1 MQEVQVGNSRY
12 IRDLNLTGI
21 FRLIQKYGPIS
32 RKELAE
38 NTGYSAATITNHVKR
53 LMDEGFVIETNKGSS
68 TGGRRPVYLTVN
80 PDQGYILAVDI
91 EVNQIRILLF
101 DLNLKIKEKLELA
114 IGGRTAEEV
123 LLVLVDQIK
132 SFCQQN
138 NIKADKIIGVG
149 VVLPGLVDNK
159 NGYLHFA
166 PNLKWRDI
174 DIKGF
179 FEKKLGY
186 KIVVENEAKA
196 AVLGEKELVF
206 PDVEN
211 MVYVSINEGIGC
223 GIIFNGNLYR
233 GASGNAGEFGHIII
247 DSNGP
252 ECHCG
257 NYGCWE
263 TLASTKYI
271 SSRYFAETGRLL
283 AYSDLSRQELD
294 SDKIFQ
300 EIVKET
306 ARNIAIG
313 LVNIVNS
320 LSPEVLVI
328 GGNILALEKYI
339 MEDIGEI
346 LTEKALSILQQKV
359 ELACSKLGN
368 KAALYGIA
376 RMVFDINIDE
386 EIIARIN

>member
-271 SSRYFAETGRLL
+271 SNRYFAETGRLL

-313 LVNIVNS
+313 LVNIINS
-320 LSPEVLVI
+320 LSPDVLVI
-328 GGNILALEKYI
+328 GGNILTLEKYI
-339 MEDIGEI
+339 MGDIEEV
-346 LTEKALSILQQKV
+346 LAEKALSVLKQKV

-376 RMVFDINIDE
+376 RMVFDINIEE
-386 EIIARIN
+386 EIIGRIN

>member
-271 SSRYFAETGRLL
+271 SNRYFEISGKNMAFPDLCRQGIAENPTFL
-283 AYSDLSRQELD
+283 
-294 SDKIFQ
+294 

-376 RMVFDINIDE
+376 RMVFDINIEE
-386 EIIARIN
+386 EIIGRIN

>member
-1 MQEVQVGNSRY
+1 MGNSRY

-313 LVNIVNS
+313 LVNIINS
-320 LSPEVLVI
+320 LSPDVLVI
-328 GGNILALEKYI
+328 GGNILTLEKYI
-339 MEDIGEI
+339 MGDIEEV
-346 LTEKALSILQQKV
+346 LAEKALSVLKQKV

-376 RMVFDINIDE
+376 RMVFDINIEE
-386 EIIARIN
+386 EIIGRIN

>member
-196 AVLGEKELVF
+196 AVLGERELVF

-313 LVNIVNS
+313 LVNIINS
-320 LSPEVLVI
+320 LSPDVLVI
-328 GGNILALEKYI
+328 GGNILTLEKYI
-339 MEDIGEI
+339 MGDIEEV
-346 LTEKALSILQQKV
+346 LAEKALSVLKQKV

-376 RMVFDINIDE
+376 RMVFDINIEE
-386 EIIARIN
+386 EIIGRIN

>member
-313 LVNIVNS
+313 LVNIINS
-320 LSPEVLVI
+320 LSPDVLVI
-328 GGNILALEKYI
+328 GGNILTLEKYI
-339 MEDIGEI
+339 MGDIEEV
-346 LTEKALSILQQKV
+346 LAEKALSVLKQKV

-376 RMVFDINIDE
+376 RMVFDINIEE
-386 EIIARIN
+386 EIIGRIN

>member
-132 SFCQQN
+132 SFYQQN

-313 LVNIVNS
+313 LVNIINS
-320 LSPEVLVI
+320 LSPDVLVI
-328 GGNILALEKYI
+328 GGNILTLEKYI
-339 MEDIGEI
+339 MGDIEEV
-346 LTEKALSILQQKV
+346 LAEKALSVLKQKV

-376 RMVFDINIDE
+376 RMVFDINIEE
-386 EIIARIN
+386 EIIGRIN

>member
-257 NYGCWE
+257 NFGCWE

-271 SSRYFAETGRLL
+271 SNRYFEISGKNMAFPDLCRQGIAENPTFL
-283 AYSDLSRQELD
+283 
-294 SDKIFQ
+294 

-376 RMVFDINIDE
+376 RMVFDINIEE
-386 EIIARIN
+386 EIIGRIN

>member
-53 LMDEGFVIETNKGSS
+53 LIDEGFVIETDKGSS

-80 PDQGYILAVDI
+80 PEQGYILAVDI
-91 EVNQIRILLF
+91 EVKQIRILLF
-101 DLNLKIKEKLELA
+101 DLNLKVKEKLELS
-114 IGGRTAEEV
+114 IEVRTAEEV
-123 LLVLVDQIK
+123 LQILAEQIR
-132 SFCQQN
+132 SFCRQN
-138 NIKADKIIGVG
+138 DIKEEKIIGMG

-174 DIKGF
+174 DIKGY
-179 FEKKLGY
+179 FEKALGY

-196 AVLGEKELVF
+196 AVLGEKELAF

-223 GIIFNGNLYR
+223 GIIFNGSLYR

-247 DSNGP
+247 DSKGP

-257 NYGCWE
+257 NFGCWE

-271 SSRYFAETGRLL
+271 SNRYFEETGKIIPYLDLCKQAIADNEILL
-283 AYSDLSRQELD
+283 
-294 SDKIFQ
+294 

-328 GGNILALEKYI
+328 GGNILALKNYI
-339 MEDIGEI
+339 MEDIEDI
-346 LTEKALSILQQKV
+346 LTEKALSVLKQKV

-376 RMVFDINIDE
+376 RMVFDINIEE

>member
-149 VVLPGLVDNK
+149 G
-159 NGYLHFA
+159 
-166 PNLKWRDI
+166 
-174 DIKGF
+174 
-179 FEKKLGY
+179 
-186 KIVVENEAKA
+186 
-196 AVLGEKELVF
+196 
-206 PDVEN
+206 
-211 MVYVSINEGIGC
+211 
-223 GIIFNGNLYR
+223 
-233 GASGNAGEFGHIII
+233 
-247 DSNGP
+247 
-252 ECHCG
+252 
-257 NYGCWE
+257 
-263 TLASTKYI
+263 
-271 SSRYFAETGRLL
+271 SSSWTG
-283 AYSDLSRQELD
+283 
-294 SDKIFQ
+294 
-300 EIVKET
+300 
-306 ARNIAIG
+306 
-313 LVNIVNS
+313 
-320 LSPEVLVI
+320 
-328 GGNILALEKYI
+328 
-339 MEDIGEI
+339 
-346 LTEKALSILQQKV
+346 
-359 ELACSKLGN
+359 
-368 KAALYGIA
+368 
-376 RMVFDINIDE
+376 
-386 EIIARIN
+386 